1 MRCAVSPRLDLN
13 ASPVHG
19 EWLDKLG
26 QSAIEF
32 VVVPESGTR
41 ATRLMDFRKIDG
53 VLLVDSPGTRSAGT
67 EDGRVH
73 AFHRTERELVRF
85 ARARRIPLVGIGH
98 WAEFLGLYFGGRLR
112 PHPEQRPG
120 DRRMDLRVAPGFG
133 PPSVSVHPAGR
144 MHCDPKDF
152 PAVLEPV
159 AWDEHDNIAGF
170 VHRDE
175 PILGIHWQP
184 DGATDPVTEFLKGRT
199 RQPAGGPE
207 LNLKTG

>member
-1 MRCAVSPRLDLN
+1 MRCAVSPNMNLN
-13 ASPVHG
+13 AGSSQG
-19 EWLDKLG
+19 DWLDTWR
-26 QSAIEF
+26 QNAIEF
-32 VVVPESGTR
+32 VVVPESGSRTTR
-41 ATRLMDFRKIDG
+41 QIDFREIEG
-53 VLLVDSPGTRSAGT
+53 VLLVDAPDTRRAGL
-67 EDGRVH
+67 EDGRDP

-85 ARARRIPLVGIGH
+85 ARGRRIPLVGIGH

-120 DRRMDLRVAPGFG
+120 DRHMDLRVAPGFG
-133 PPSVSVHPAGR
+133 PSRASVHPAGR

-175 PILGIHWQP
+175 PILAIHWQP
-184 DGATDPVTEFLKGRT
+184 GGTMDPVTEFLKGRT
-199 RQPAGGPE
+199 RQPAGDPE